1 MSICCLCIYVGI
13 TSAISVCAFV
23 YVDSYEKGD
32 VKQKLKF
39 VSVQQAKGVMFIPIF
54 DTCVLCSSAT
64 NIIYK

>member
-39 VSVQQAKGVMFIPIF
+39 VGCSERKQASKGVMFIP
-54 DTCVLCSSAT
+54 TL
-64 NIIYK
+64 